1 MLLRHREDTRRTVKR
16 NLPRDD
22 ASIEEFEIKKK
33 TNKQKKPED
42 SRQKPELESVEL
54 VVDRRWRGRK
64 AFRFLYPESQT

>member
-1 MLLRHREDTRRTVKR
+1 M
-16 NLPRDD
+16 PRDD

-33 TNKQKKPED
+33 TNKQKTNKKNPED

-64 AFRFLYPESQT
+64 AFRFL

>member
-1 MLLRHREDTRRTVKR
+1 M
-16 NLPRDD
+16 PRDD

-33 TNKQKKPED
+33 TNKQKTNKKNPED